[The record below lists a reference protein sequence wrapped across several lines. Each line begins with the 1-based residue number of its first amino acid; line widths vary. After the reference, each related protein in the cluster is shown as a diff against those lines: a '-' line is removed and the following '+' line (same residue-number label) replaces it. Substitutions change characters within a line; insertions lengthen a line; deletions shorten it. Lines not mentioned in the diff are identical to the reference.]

1 MSTIPSVS
9 TVSNSSTWPAA
20 FEASLQS
27 LEREITSPGDDAS
40 IELAADE
47 DCRAKLECEQQHDE
61 TCCLRCGDPTE
72 GIRVGGSI
80 VRICPD
86 CRRPQV
92 TERKFLTMYV

>member
-1 MSTIPSVS
+1 MSSLPSVS
-9 TVSNSSTWPAA
+9 TVSNPESWPAA
-20 FEASLQS
+20 FEASLAS
-27 LEREITSPGDDAS
+27 LEREITSRGDDAS
-40 IELAADE
+40 MELAADE
-47 DCRAKLECEQQHDE
+47 DRWAELECQQRHDE

-72 GIRVGGSI
+72 GIMVGGAI